1 MPDNFFSAL
10 ALRSLSGALC
20 TLKLSHPPLLS
31 PSPVL
36 TEYAPGS
43 MKEQVLGDYNG
54 RKLAIDASMAI
65 YQFLVAVRS
74 AGEHGGASQQLTN
87 EAGEVT
93 SHLQGLWYRT
103 IKFVEAG
110 IKPVYVFDGKPPTL
124 KNGEL
129 AKRKAMKEKAQ
140 ADLEAA
146 KEAGN
151 AEDIERFSKRT
162 VSMTKEMQE
171 DCKKLL
177 RMMGMPVVEA
187 PCEAE
192 AQCAA
197 LARADKVY
205 AAASEDMDTLTF
217 GAPRLVRRLWAS
229 EASKTPILEI
239 DLSKV
244 LSGASPGPPR
254 AAPPQRAR
262 AALTHTHARPAPAL
276 ARRHTRA
283 LQAWT
288 LPCPSLW
295 TFASCLAATTAT
307 PSRAWRR

>member
-1 MPDNFFSAL
+1 
-10 ALRSLSGALC
+10 
-20 TLKLSHPPLLS
+20 
-31 PSPVL
+31 
-36 TEYAPGS
+36 
-43 MKEQVLGDYNG
+43 MKEQTLDNFNG

-74 AGEHGGASQQLTN
+74 SDGGGGPSQQLTN

-103 IKFVEAG
+103 IKFVESG

-124 KNGEL
+124 KGGEL
-129 AKRKAMKEKAQ
+129 AKRKVAKEKAMV
-140 ADLEAA
+140 DLAA
-146 KEAGN
+146 ATEAGA
-151 AEDIERFSKRT
+151 AEDIERFAKRT
-162 VSMTKEMQE
+162 VHMTKDMQE

-177 RMMGMPVVEA
+177 RLMGMPVVEA

-197 LARADKVY
+197 LARAGKVY

-239 DLSKV
+239 NLEKILQGEWCVV
-244 LSGASPGPPR
+244 LGEG
-254 AAPPQRAR
+254 
-262 AALTHTHARPAPAL
+262 
-276 ARRHTRA
+276 
-283 LQAWT
+283 
-288 LPCPSLW
+288 
-295 TFASCLAATTAT
+295 
-307 PSRAWRR
+307 

>member
-1 MPDNFFSAL
+1 MGIKQL
-10 ALRSLSGALC
+10 
-20 TLKLSHPPLLS
+20 TKL
-31 PSPVL
+31 L
-36 TEYAPGS
+36 TEYAPKAS
-43 MKEQVLGDYNG
+43 KEQNLGDYNG

-74 AGEHGGASQQLTN
+74 SDGHGASQQLTN

-124 KNGEL
+124 KGGEL

-146 KEAGN
+146 KEGGN
-151 AEDIERFSKRT
+151 AEDIERFSRRT
-162 VSMTKEMQE
+162 VHMTKDMQE

-177 RMMGMPVVEA
+177 RLMGMPVVEA

-197 LARADKVY
+197 LAKADKVY
-205 AAASEDMDTLTF
+205 AAASEDMDTLCF
-217 GAPRLVRRLWAS
+217 GTPRLVRRLWAS

-244 LSGASPGPPR
+244 LTGEHKSRAPCHPR
-254 AAPPQRAR
+254 FAVLPSAPAAPPLPSLTPVH
-262 AALTHTHARPAPAL
+262 ALPPPSRPTHKCTHTH
-276 ARRHTRA
+276 RHEHHYG
-283 LQAWT
+283 
-288 LPCPSLW
+288 PVC
-295 TFASCLAATTAT
+295 
-307 PSRAWRR
+307 